1 MTRLVIDASALAA
14 LVFEEPEGDAVRLR
28 LNGAAVFA
36 PELLRFELAN
46 TAWKKI
52 RRQPDDAAKILTALS
67 LALDDRFGLIW
78 QDVDAGDVVLLAN
91 ATGTTAY
98 DASYLWLA
106 ASLGADLVT
115 LDDRLAKAVDV
126 LSTPA

>member
-1 MTRLVIDASALAA
+1 MTRVVVDTSALAA
-14 LVFEEPEGDAVRLR
+14 LVFQEPEGDGVRRR
-28 LNGAAVFA
+28 LDGAAVFA
-36 PELLRFELAN
+36 PELLRYELAN

-52 RRQPDDAAKILTALS
+52 RRQPAEAAKILTALS
-67 LALDDRFGLIW
+67 IALDEKSGLVW
-78 QDVDAGDVVLLAN
+78 QNVDARDAVLLAY

-115 LDDRLAKAVDV
+115 LDDRLARAVDA
-126 LSTPA
+126 LTTSA

>member
-1 MTRLVIDASALAA
+1 MTRIVVDASALAA
-14 LVFEEPEGDAVRLR
+14 LVFQEPEGDAVRQR
-28 LNGAAVFA
+28 LDGAAVFA

-52 RRQPDDAAKILTALS
+52 RRQPADAAKVLTALS
-67 LALDDRFGLIW
+67 LVLDDKSSLIW
-78 QDVDAGDVVLLAN
+78 QDVDARNVVLLAH

-115 LDDRLAKAVDV
+115 LDTRLARAVDA
-126 LSTPA
+126 LTTPA